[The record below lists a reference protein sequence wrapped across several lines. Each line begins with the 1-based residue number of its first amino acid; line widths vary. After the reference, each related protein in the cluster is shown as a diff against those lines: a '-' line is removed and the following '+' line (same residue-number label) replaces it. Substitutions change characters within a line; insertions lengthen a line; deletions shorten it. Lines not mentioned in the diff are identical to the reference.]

1 MTACCVVVV
10 SIHEEILILMIMPH
24 RGAVS
29 KNLMNLPNRIHF
41 CIFLFFQRDERMPNE
56 ELHEQIGRILGD
68 VAPSIFLSSFSE
80 TVAFFL
86 GKINHTFK
94 LPLDSMYSD
103 SVK

>member
-1 MTACCVVVV
+1 
-10 SIHEEILILMIMPH
+10 MITPH
-24 RGAVS
+24 RHAVS
-29 KNLMNLPNRIHF
+29 KNLMNLPNGLYF

-86 GKINHTFK
+86 GKISHTFK
-94 LPLDSMYSD
+94 HPLDSIDSD
-103 SVK
+103 TVK

>member
-1 MTACCVVVV
+1 MVMVFL
-10 SIHEEILILMIMPH
+10 HEKILILMIMPH
-24 RGAVS
+24 CDAVS
-29 KNLMNLPNRIHF
+29 KNLMNLPNGIYF

-86 GKINHTFK
+86 GKTRLNT
-94 LPLDSMYSD
+94 LDSIYSD
-103 SVK
+103 TVK